1 MNSEKRKLEYGEVTK
16 IACGDMNIRVYDTKD
31 AIDDRV
37 IILDKDG
44 RGVVVEL
51 PAFAGTSTY
60 TLSPDFHGPT
70 PSPAAAAAAS
80 VPAFP
85 EAFVASG
92 AADEPHPTRPA
103 ARMHVA
109 IIPANNLFFFI
120 TFLPFFAKYNM
131 ILCFIHVSSFVIFLN

>member
-51 PAFAGTSTY
+51 PAFRRNIEELAHYLEDENVTIEGKLVSYHAAGS
-60 TLSPDFHGPT
+60 S
-70 PSPAAAAAAS
+70 
-80 VPAFP
+80 
-85 EAFVASG
+85 
-92 AADEPHPTRPA
+92 
-103 ARMHVA
+103 
-109 IIPANNLFFFI
+109 
-120 TFLPFFAKYNM
+120 FLPSGCEELSDRKRREVQ
-131 ILCFIHVSSFVIFLN
+131 LDRRRSRTHRKLR